1 MMAWMMILALTISS
15 SIDNFGV
22 GISYGIRGIRINA
35 FSNFIISVICFLF
48 SAAGIYFG
56 VWLSKVLPEIFPVIV
71 GSLLLVIIGIRIML
85 LAMPRKNK
93 EVASIREVEG
103 ETSNKDGV
111 SGSLK
116 TIMKDP
122 TKADIDKSGSIG
134 FVESLFLGVALSA
147 NALTNGLGAGLLGL
161 SPIAICLAASIASF
175 ITVWAGVVLGEKV
188 ANVRIGKFT
197 IGQFGTLISGVLLVI
212 IAFTAFLD

>member
-1 MMAWMMILALTISS
+1 MVWMMILALTISS

-22 GISYGIRGIRINA
+22 GISYGIRGIRIHA
-35 FSNFIISVICFLF
+35 FSNFIISIICFAF

-56 VWLSKVLPEIFPVIV
+56 VWLSKVLPGIFPVIV
-71 GSLLLVIIGIRIML
+71 GSLLLVIIGIRIIL
-85 LAMPRKNK
+85 LAMPRRSK
-93 EVASIREVEG
+93 EAVSMREMSVEQS
-103 ETSNKDGV
+103 ETDGV
-111 SGSLK
+111 SDHLK

-122 TKADIDKSGSIG
+122 TKADLDKSGSIG
-134 FVESLFLGVALSA
+134 FVESIFLGVALSA

-161 SPIAICLAASIASF
+161 SPIAICLAAAIASF

-197 IGQFGTLISGVLLVI
+197 IGQFGTLISGVLLVA